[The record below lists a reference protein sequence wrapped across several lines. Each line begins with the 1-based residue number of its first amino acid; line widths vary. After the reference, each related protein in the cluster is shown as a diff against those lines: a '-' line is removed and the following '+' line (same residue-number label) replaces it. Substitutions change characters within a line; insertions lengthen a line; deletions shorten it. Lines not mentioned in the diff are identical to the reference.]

1 MRIWMMAAGLVL
13 TSVSASLANDWDYD
27 SKKAVPFGGSAA
39 NASELALQGN
49 VREIVALEEAQIQAW
64 NRHDLQGYFTA
75 YLRSPE
81 LISISEGDEIVG
93 YDAYCA
99 EITKAYGNDPASMGR
114 LQLDHLQVKV
124 FSPAA
129 FATVRASYNMRTPQH
144 VYDIEVTEVLRK
156 TTEGWRITFENDHV
170 TKH

>member
-1 MRIWMMAAGLVL
+1 MRIWLLAAGLVL
-13 TSVSASLANDWDYD
+13 TSVSPSLASDWDYD
-27 SKKAVPFGGSAA
+27 SKKPMPFGKSAT
-39 NASELALQGN
+39 NASEFALQGN
-49 VREIVALEEAQIQAW
+49 VREIVALEEGQIQAW

-81 LISISEGDEIVG
+81 LISISEGDQIVG
-93 YDAYCA
+93 FDAYSA
-99 EITKAYGNDPASMGR
+99 EITKAYGNDPASMGQ

-129 FATVRASYNMRTPQH
+129 FAIVRTSYNMRTPKH
-144 VYDIEVTEVLRK
+144 VYDIEVTEILRK
-156 TTEGWRITFENDHV
+156 TTDGWRIAFENDHV

>member
-1 MRIWMMAAGLVL
+1 MRIWLMAAGLVL

-27 SKKAVPFGGSAA
+27 SKKAMPFGRSAA

-64 NRHDLQGYFTA
+64 NLHDLQGYFNA

-93 YDAYCA
+93 YDDYCA

-124 FSPAA
+124 FSPAS
-129 FATVRASYNMRTPQH
+129 FATVRASYTLRTPEH
-144 VYDIEVTEVLRK
+144 VYDIEVTEVL
-156 TTEGWRITFENDHV
+156 
-170 TKH
+170 